1 MSKSSRL
8 LKKDRGIAG
17 ASVSGGR
24 AHGATDAIGL
34 RAETDRV
41 HVNEFHA
48 TLLHLMGMD
57 HRKLVYEHHGL
68 EEKLTGPGEVEI
80 AEGLLK

>member
-1 MSKSSRL
+1 MPRTYRL
-8 LKKDRGIAG
+8 RM
-17 ASVSGGR
+17 GGPR
-24 AHGATDAIGL
+24 
-34 RAETDRV
+34 